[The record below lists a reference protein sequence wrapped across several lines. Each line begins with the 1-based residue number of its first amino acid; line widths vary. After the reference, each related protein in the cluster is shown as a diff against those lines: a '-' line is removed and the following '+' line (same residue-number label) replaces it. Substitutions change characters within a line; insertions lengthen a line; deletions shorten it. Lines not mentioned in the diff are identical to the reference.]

1 MQQQKEHVIFE
12 YHPDEFGERLVGW
25 EVDEYPQHVRS
36 RMWYVIAGIV
46 SVSLIVYAIMTA
58 NFMFA
63 VIILMCCVILMIS
76 SFTKPERIPMMIT
89 TTGVILGDIY
99 YDYQSIRDFSIVY
112 DPPDVKL
119 LYLDFYAVTHP
130 LLSIPLEETDPNI
143 VRDSLLPFCMEDLNR
158 TNEHLT
164 DVVRRL
170 YKL

>member
-1 MQQQKEHVIFE
+1 MQEQESQAIFE
-12 YHPDEFGERLVGW
+12 YHPDEFGELLIGW
-25 EVDEYPQHVRS
+25 EVDEYPQHQRS
-36 RMWYVIAGIV
+36 RTWYILAGIV
-46 SVSLIVYAIMTA
+46 SVSLIIYAIATS

-99 YDYQSIRDFSIVY
+99 YDYQSIRDFAIVY

-130 LLSIPLEETDPNI
+130 LISIPLEETDPNI
-143 VRDSLLPFCMEDLNR
+143 VRNSLLSFCMEDLNR

>member
-1 MQQQKEHVIFE
+1 MQATDSQPIFE
-12 YHPDEFGERLVGW
+12 FHPDEFGELLVGW

-36 RMWYVIAGIV
+36 RMWYTIAGIV
-46 SVSLIVYAIMTA
+46 SVSLIVYAIVTS

-76 SFTKPERIPMMIT
+76 SFTKPGRIPMIIT

-119 LYLDFYAVTHP
+119 LYLDFYAVSHP
-130 LLSIPLEETDPNI
+130 LLSIPLEDIDPNI
-143 VRDSLLPFCMEDLNR
+143 VRNSLLSFCMEDLNR

>member
-1 MQQQKEHVIFE
+1 MQQQEPNAIFE
-12 YHPDEFGERLVGW
+12 YHPDEFGELLIGW
-25 EVDEYPQHVRS
+25 EVDEYTEHKRS
-36 RMWYVIAGIV
+36 KLWYVIAGLV
-46 SVSLIVYAIMTA
+46 SVSLIFYAIATT

-63 VIILMCCVILMIS
+63 VIILMCCVILMITA
-76 SFTKPERIPMMIT
+76 FTKPERIPMMIT
-89 TTGVILGDIY
+89 TTGVILGDVY

-112 DPPDVKL
+112 DPPTVKL

-130 LLSIPLEETDPNI
+130 RLSISLEDADPNVI
-143 VRDSLLPFCMEDLNR
+143 RNNLLTYCMEDLNR